1 MSKLCK
7 DIWILLLFFAFPPHL
22 FPAPLGQPYLWKP
35 PPCSKLNMSRG
46 SKAKKHNTEI
56 LSQLNTFSIPS
67 QLWKLGTFGKKADKC
82 CRILGV
88 RNWKCWRNR
97 TCSTL
102 FPYCITHLFGFFQ
115 HEINICWYFQALP
128 ICSHACCE
136 LNTYYVLSTGLD
148 FAYTK
153 NNCRPVPRGAYRPV
167 EKTSITWVNP
177 QMSIYYKLWYLRY
190 RK

>member
-35 PPCSKLNMSRG
+35 PPCSKLNMSGG
-46 SKAKKHNTEI
+46 SKAKKHNTKI

-67 QLWKLGTFGKKADKC
+67 QLWKLGRLGKKADKC

-102 FPYCITHLFGFFQ
+102 FPYCITHLFGFFSAWNKHMLIFSGLTHMQ
-115 HEINICWYFQALP
+115 PCMLWIEYLLCAKHWAGLCIYKEQLQT
-128 ICSHACCE
+128 CS
-136 LNTYYVLSTGLD
+136 
-148 FAYTK
+148 
-153 NNCRPVPRGAYRPV
+153 
-167 EKTSITWVNP
+167 
-177 QMSIYYKLWYLRY
+177 
-190 RK
+190 